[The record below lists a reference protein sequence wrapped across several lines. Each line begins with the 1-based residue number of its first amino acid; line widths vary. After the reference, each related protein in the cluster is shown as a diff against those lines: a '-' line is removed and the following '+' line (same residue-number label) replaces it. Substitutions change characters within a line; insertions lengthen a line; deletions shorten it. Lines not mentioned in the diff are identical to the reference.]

1 MSDVL
6 RPFDKELLR
15 ARFLESVPFPW
26 FKIDGFL
33 DEAFAQI
40 VARSYPKYE
49 AARTMGLEFNAA
61 RERLKIQV
69 SDPSRFP
76 DPVRRLADALASP
89 SFLADL
95 EYITGIPKL
104 LADPVFAGA
113 GMHLTGSGGRL
124 DVHVDF
130 NFLEE
135 RSLYRRLNILIY
147 LNEHWNESW
156 GGSLELWNSDV
167 TRRHESFAPVFNR
180 CVVFETNDI
189 SYHGVTP
196 ISAPPD
202 VVRQSFAGYYYTS
215 EPPAR
220 WDGTSHSTVFRSRPT
235 ERLRGTVLTLSD
247 ALRNQVGARARRL
260 ARAISRKLT

>member
-1 MSDVL
+1 MSNVV
-6 RPFDKELLR
+6 RPFDKEKLR
-15 ARFLESVPFPW
+15 TSFLESVPFPW

-33 DEAFAQI
+33 DDEFAHL
-40 VARSYPKYE
+40 VAGAYPNYE
-49 AARTMGLEFNAA
+49 AARTIGLEFTAA

-76 DPVRRLADALASP
+76 DPVRRLADALANP

-104 LADPVFAGA
+104 LADAEFAGA

-130 NFLEE
+130 NFLED
-135 RSLYRRLNILIY
+135 RKLYRRLNILIY
-147 LNEHWNESW
+147 LNKRWEESW

-167 TRRHESFAPVFNR
+167 TRRHESFAPIFNR
-180 CVVFETNDI
+180 CVVFETSDI

-196 ISAPPD
+196 ISAPPQI
-202 VVRQSFAGYYYTS
+202 VRQSFAGYYYTS

-247 ALRNQVGARARRL
+247 ALRNQVGRRAKRL
-260 ARAISRKLT
+260 ARAISRKFT